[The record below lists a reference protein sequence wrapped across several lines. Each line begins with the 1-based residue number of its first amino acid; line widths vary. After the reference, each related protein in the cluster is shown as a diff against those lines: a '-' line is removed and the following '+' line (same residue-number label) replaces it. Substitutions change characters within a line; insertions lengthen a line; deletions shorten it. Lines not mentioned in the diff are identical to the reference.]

1 MKIKGVYAAS
11 ITPLKK
17 DFSPDLDSLPGYL
30 DFLARR
36 GCHGALLLGTTGEGP
51 SFSPEQ
57 RIKIFKAA
65 LEIRQDWPEFRLLA
79 GTGTPSL
86 DETEGLTKA
95 VFNLGFDGAVLLPP
109 YYFRASGEDG
119 LFLWYKRVLERSV
132 PIGGT
137 VLAYHIPAVSG
148 VALSLSLLSRLREA
162 YPEKFLG
169 LKDSSGDPE
178 LAVKLG
184 NRFGDD
190 FHVFTGNDRLF
201 SLALE
206 NGASGCI
213 TATANLISPDLR
225 ILWDAV
231 QAHKPRIDI
240 QEQINSVREN
250 LEVFPPFPPLI
261 KFLLARFFNFPLWP
275 VCPPLSPI
283 SKKIGDRVSTKLD
296 LA

>member
-1 MKIKGVYAAS
+1 MMIKGVFAAS
-11 ITPLKK
+11 ITPLKT

-57 RIKIFKAA
+57 RIDILKVA
-65 LEIRQDWPEFRLLA
+65 LEVRQDWPEFRLLA

-95 VFNLGFDGAVLLPP
+95 VFDLGFDGAVILPP
-109 YYFRASGEDG
+109 YYFKASGEDG
-119 LFLWYKRVLERSV
+119 LLSWYKHVLDRSV

-148 VALSLSLLSRLREA
+148 VALSLSLLSRLQGA
-162 YPEKFLG
+162 YPNKFLG

-184 NRFGDD
+184 NRFGND

-225 ILWDAV
+225 ILWDDF
-231 QAHKPRIDI
+231 QAQKPSIEI
-240 QEQINSVREN
+240 QEQINSVRET
-250 LEVFPPFPPLI
+250 LEIFPPFPPLI
-261 KFLLARFFNFPLWP
+261 KFLLGRFYNFPLWP

-283 SKKIGDRVSTKLD
+283 SKETQNRVSTKLD

>member
-1 MKIKGVYAAS
+1 MKINGVFAAS
-11 ITPLKK
+11 ITPLKS
-17 DFSPDLDSLPGYL
+17 DFSPDLDSFPGYL

-57 RIKIFKAA
+57 RIDILKVA
-65 LEIRQDWPEFRLLA
+65 LEIRQDWPDFWLLA

-86 DETEGLTKA
+86 DETVGLTKA
-95 VFNLGFDGAVLLPP
+95 VFDLGIDGVVLLPP
-109 YYFRASGEDG
+109 YYFRTSGEDG
-119 LFLWYKRVLERSV
+119 LFSWYKQVLERSV
-132 PIGGT
+132 PVGGV

-148 VALSLSLLSRLREA
+148 VPLSLSLLSGLREA

-184 NRFGDD
+184 NRFGND
-190 FHVFTGNDRLF
+190 FHVMTGNDRLF

-225 ILWDAV
+225 NLWDGFR
-231 QAHKPRIDI
+231 AHKPRVEI
-240 QEQINSVREN
+240 QERINSVRET
-250 LEVFPPFPPLI
+250 LEAYPPFPPLI
-261 KFLLARFFNFPLWP
+261 KFLLARFYNFPLWP

-283 SKKIGDRVSTKLD
+283 TKEIGDRVSTKLD

>member
-1 MKIKGVYAAS
+1 MKIKGVFAAS
-11 ITPLKK
+11 ITPLKT

-65 LEIRQDWPEFRLLA
+65 LEVRQDWPEFQLLA

-86 DETEGLTKA
+86 DETERLTKA
-95 VFNLGFDGAVLLPP
+95 VFDLGFDGAVLLPP
-109 YYFRASGEDG
+109 YYFRTSGDDG
-119 LFLWYKRVLERSV
+119 LFAWYKTILDRSV
-132 PIGGT
+132 PVGGV

-148 VALSLSLLSRLREA
+148 VPLSLSLLSGLREA

-184 NRFGDD
+184 NRFNND
-190 FHVFTGNDRLF
+190 FHIFTGNDRLF

-225 ILWDAV
+225 ILWDAF
-231 QAHKPRIDI
+231 QAHKPTVEI
-240 QEQINSVREN
+240 QERINSVRET
-250 LEVFPPFPPLI
+250 LEAYPPFPPLI
-261 KFLLARFFNFPLWP
+261 KFLLARFYNFPLWP

-283 SKKIGDRVSTKLD
+283 AKEIGDRVSTKLD

>member
-65 LEIRQDWPEFRLLA
+65 LEIRQEWPEFRLLA

-86 DETEGLTKA
+86 DETEGLTKS
-95 VFNLGFDGAVLLPP
+95 VFDLGFDGAVLLPP

-119 LFLWYKRVLERSV
+119 LFSWYKRVLERSV

-162 YPEKFLG
+162 YPRKFLG

-225 ILWDAV
+225 ILWDAF

>member
-1 MKIKGVYAAS
+1 MKINGVFAAS
-11 ITPLKK
+11 ITPLKN
-17 DFSPDLDSLPGYL
+17 DFSPDLDALPGYL
-30 DFLARR
+30 DFLASR

-57 RIKIFKAA
+57 RIDILKVA
-65 LEIRQDWPEFRLLA
+65 LEVHQVWPEFQLLA

-95 VFNLGFDGAVLLPP
+95 VFDLGFDGAVILPP
-109 YYFRASGEDG
+109 YYFRASEEDG
-119 LFLWYKRVLERSV
+119 LFSWYKRVLERSV
-132 PIGGT
+132 PTGGV

-148 VALSLSLLSRLREA
+148 VPLSLNLLSGLREA

-184 NRFGDD
+184 NRFGND

-225 ILWDAV
+225 NLWDAF
-231 QAHKPRIDI
+231 QAHKPSIEI
-240 QEQINSVREN
+240 QERINFVRET

-261 KFLLARFFNFPLWP
+261 KFLLTRFYNFPLWP

-283 SKKIGDRVSTKLD
+283 SKETQDRVSTKLD

>member
-1 MKIKGVYAAS
+1 MTINGVFAAS

-17 DFSPDLDSLPGYL
+17 DFSPALDALPGYL
-30 DFLARR
+30 DFLVRR

-51 SFSPEQ
+51 SFSPQQ
-57 RIKIFKAA
+57 RVDILKVA
-65 LEIRQDWPEFRLLA
+65 LEVRQDWPDFQLLA

-86 DETEGLTKA
+86 DETEGLTKV
-95 VFNLGFDGAVLLPP
+95 VFDLGFDGAVLLPP
-109 YYFRASGEDG
+109 YYFRTSGEDG
-119 LFLWYKRVLERSV
+119 LFSWYKHVLERSV
-132 PIGGT
+132 PTGGV

-148 VALSLSLLSRLREA
+148 VPLSLNLLSELREA

-169 LKDSSGDPE
+169 IKDSSGDPE

-184 NRFGDD
+184 NRFTND

-225 ILWDAV
+225 NLWDAF
-231 QAHKPRIDI
+231 QAHKPSNEI
-240 QEQINSVREN
+240 QERINSVRET

-261 KFLLARFFNFPLWP
+261 KFLLTRFYNFPLWP
-275 VCPPLSPI
+275 VCPPLSPL
-283 SKKIGDRVSTKLD
+283 SKEIGDQVSTKLD

>member
-36 GCHGALLLGTTGEGP
+36 GCHGALLFGTTGEGP

-65 LEIRQDWPEFRLLA
+65 LEVRQEWPEFRLLA

-86 DETEGLTKA
+86 DETEGLTKS
-95 VFNLGFDGAVLLPP
+95 VFDLGFDGAVLLPP

-119 LFLWYKRVLERSV
+119 LFSWYKRVLERSV

-148 VALSLSLLSRLREA
+148 VPLSLNLLSGLREA
-162 YPEKFLG
+162 YPNKFLG

-184 NRFGDD
+184 NRFGND

-225 ILWDAV
+225 ILWDDF
-231 QAHKPRIDI
+231 QAQKPSIEI
-240 QEQINSVREN
+240 QEQINSVRET
-250 LEVFPPFPPLI
+250 LEIFPPFPPLI
-261 KFLLARFFNFPLWP
+261 KYLLARFYNFPLWP

-283 SKKIGDRVSTKLD
+283 SKETQDRVSTKLD
-296 LA
+296 LD

>member
-65 LEIRQDWPEFRLLA
+65 LEVRQEWPEFRLLA

-86 DETEGLTKA
+86 DETEGLTKS
-95 VFNLGFDGAVLLPP
+95 VFDLGFDGAVLLPP

-119 LFLWYKRVLERSV
+119 LFSWYKHVLDRSV

-137 VLAYHIPAVSG
+137 VLAYHIPSVSG

-184 NRFGDD
+184 NRFGND
-190 FHVFTGNDRLF
+190 FHVFTGNDHLF

-225 ILWDAV
+225 ILWDAF
-231 QAHKPRIDI
+231 QAHKPRIEI
-240 QEQINSVREN
+240 QDRINSVRET
-250 LEVFPPFPPLI
+250 LEVFPPFSPLI

-283 SKKIGDRVSTKLD
+283 SKEIGDRVSTKLD

>member
-1 MKIKGVYAAS
+1 MS
-11 ITPLKK
+11 W
-17 DFSPDLDSLPGYL
+17 
-30 DFLARR
+30 R
-36 GCHGALLLGTTGEGP
+36 EGP

-57 RIKIFKAA
+57 RIDILKVA
-65 LEIRQDWPEFRLLA
+65 LEVRQDWPEFRLLA

-86 DETEGLTKA
+86 DETEGLTKS
-95 VFNLGFDGAVLLPP
+95 VFDLGFDGAVLLPP
-109 YYFRASGEDG
+109 YYFRASGEGG
-119 LFLWYKRVLERSV
+119 LFSWYKRVLERSV

-148 VALSLSLLSRLREA
+148 VPLSLNLLSGLREA
-162 YPEKFLG
+162 YPNKFLG

-184 NRFGDD
+184 NRFGND

-225 ILWDAV
+225 ILWDDF
-231 QAHKPRIDI
+231 QAQKPSIEI
-240 QEQINSVREN
+240 QEQINSVRET
-250 LEVFPPFPPLI
+250 LEIFPPFPPLI
-261 KFLLARFFNFPLWP
+261 KYLLARFYNFPLWP

-283 SKKIGDRVSTKLD
+283 SKETQDRVSTKLD
-296 LA
+296 LD

>member
-1 MKIKGVYAAS
+1 MKIKGVFAAS

-30 DFLARR
+30 DFLAGR

-51 SFSPEQ
+51 SFSPKQ

-65 LEIRQDWPEFRLLA
+65 LEVRQDWPEFRLLA

-86 DETEGLTKA
+86 DETEELNKA
-95 VFNLGFDGAVLLPP
+95 VFDLGFDGVVLLPP

-119 LFLWYKRVLERSV
+119 LFSWYKRILERSV
-132 PIGGT
+132 PVGGA
-137 VLAYHIPAVSG
+137 VFGYHIPAISG
-148 VALSLSLLSRLREA
+148 VALPLNLLSRLRET
-162 YPEKFLG
+162 YPDKFIG

-184 NRFGDD
+184 NRFGND
-190 FHVFTGNDRLF
+190 FYVFTGNDRLF

-225 ILWDAV
+225 NLWDAF
-231 QAHKPRIDI
+231 QAHEPTVEI
-240 QEQINSVREN
+240 QNRINSVRET
-250 LEVFPPFPPLI
+250 LDAFQPFPPLI
-261 KFLLARFFNFPLWP
+261 KFLVAKFYNFPLWP
-275 VCPPLSPI
+275 VCPPLSPLTKEI
-283 SKKIGDRVSTKLD
+283 EDRVSTLID

>member
-17 DFSPDLDSLPGYL
+17 DFSPDLGSLPGYL

-51 SFSPEQ
+51 SFSTKQ
-57 RIKIFKAA
+57 RTEIFKAA
-65 LEIRQDWPEFRLLA
+65 LEVRQEWPEFRLLA

-86 DETEGLTKA
+86 DETEELTKS
-95 VFNLGFDGAVLLPP
+95 VFDLGFDGAVLLPP

-119 LFLWYKRVLERSV
+119 LFSWYKRVLERSV

-148 VALSLSLLSRLREA
+148 VALSISLLSRLREA

-184 NRFGDD
+184 NRFGND
-190 FHVFTGNDRLF
+190 FLVFTGNDRLF
-201 SLALE
+201 SMALE

-225 ILWDAV
+225 ILWDAF
-231 QAHKPRIDI
+231 QAHKPRIEI
-240 QEQINSVREN
+240 QDRINSVRET
-250 LEVFPPFPPLI
+250 LEVFPPFSPLI

-283 SKKIGDRVSTKLD
+283 SKEIGDRVSTKLD

>member
-1 MKIKGVYAAS
+1 MVINGVFAAS

-57 RIKIFKAA
+57 RIDILKVA
-65 LEIRQDWPEFRLLA
+65 LDVRQDWPEFRLLA

-95 VFNLGFDGAVLLPP
+95 VFDLGFDGAVILPP
-109 YYFRASGEDG
+109 YYFRASEEDG
-119 LFLWYKRVLERSV
+119 LFSWYKRVLERSV
-132 PIGGT
+132 PAGGL

-148 VALSLSLLSRLREA
+148 VALSFSLLSQLREA
-162 YPEKFLG
+162 NPEKFLG
-169 LKDSSGDPE
+169 IKDSSGDPE

-184 NRFGDD
+184 NRFGND

-225 ILWDAV
+225 NLWDAF
-231 QAHKPRIDI
+231 QAHKPSIEI
-240 QEQINSVREN
+240 QERINSVRET
-250 LEVFPPFPPLI
+250 LEVLTPLPPRLQVLNSP
-261 KFLLARFFNFPLWP
+261 FF
-275 VCPPLSPI
+275 
-283 SKKIGDRVSTKLD
+283 
-296 LA
+296 

>member
-11 ITPLKK
+11 ITPLKT
-17 DFSPDLDSLPGYL
+17 DFSPDLESIPGYL

-51 SFSPEQ
+51 SFSPQQ
-57 RIKIFKAA
+57 RVNILKVA
-65 LEIRQDWPEFRLLA
+65 LEIRQDWPDFQLLA

-86 DETEGLTKA
+86 DETVVLTKA
-95 VFNLGFDGAVLLPP
+95 VFDLGFDGAVLLPP

-119 LFLWYKRVLERSV
+119 LSSWYKHVLDRSV
-132 PIGGT
+132 PVGGV

-148 VALSLSLLSRLREA
+148 VPLSLNLLSGLKEA
-162 YPEKFLG
+162 YPQKFLG

-178 LAVKLG
+178 FAVKLG
-184 NRFGDD
+184 NRFGND
-190 FHVFTGNDRLF
+190 FHVLTGNDRLF

-225 ILWDAV
+225 ILWDAF
-231 QAHKPRIDI
+231 QAHKSTVEI
-240 QEQINSVREN
+240 QERINSVRET
-250 LEVFPPFPPLI
+250 LEAYPPFPPLI
-261 KFLLARFFNFPLWP
+261 KFLLAQFYNFPLWP
-275 VCPPLSPI
+275 VCPPLSPFT
-283 SKKIGDRVSTKLD
+283 KEIGDRVSTKLD